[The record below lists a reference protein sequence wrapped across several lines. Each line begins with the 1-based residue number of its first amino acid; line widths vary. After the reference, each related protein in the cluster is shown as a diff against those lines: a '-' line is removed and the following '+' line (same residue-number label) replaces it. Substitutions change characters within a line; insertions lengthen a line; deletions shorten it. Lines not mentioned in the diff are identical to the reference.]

1 MGNEQQQAKTDMQ
14 GLISSII
21 IRPVYGKGF
30 KIDVY
35 IKDSEQFD
43 VLIDQELSTSVAK
56 FKKQLKKLI
65 DEVVTDHV
73 KAIK

>member
-1 MGNEQQQAKTDMQ
+1 MGNEQQQATAY
-14 GLISSII
+14 IEEVV

-30 KIDVY
+30 KILVRMPNGIAD
-35 IKDSEQFD
+35 EEF
-43 VLIDQELSTSVAK
+43 LSTSVAK

-73 KAIK
+73 KALK